1 MVAHKPGFIQ
11 KLLSVPTPEILRQYI
26 SCNKS
31 VFLTS
36 FPGDYDAADLSL
48 ELEKLGMQS
57 GFLVLDS
64 LDGV

>member
-1 MVAHKPGFIQ
+1 MVVPKSGFIQ

-36 FPGDYDAADLSL
+36 FPGDSDAAGLSL
-48 ELEKLGMQS
+48 EPGKLGMQS
-57 GFLVLDS
+57 GSLVLDS
-64 LDGV
+64 LNGV